1 MSERPYDLLIRGGS
15 VIDGTGGPARR
26 ADVAVRDGRIASVAA
41 NVKGAAARVI
51 EAEGLVVGPGFIDV
65 HSHDDAA
72 VIANPGVDFK
82 VMQGVTTEIVGN
94 CGVGLAPAGEVFQ
107 TFLQAGLSNGV
118 GSVPE
123 VTWRTFGEYMDA
135 VEEARPALNV
145 ACLAP
150 HGVIRFGTLGLES
163 RPPAGAEPA
172 ATPQHFIYTI
182 Q

>member
-1 MSERPYDLLIRGGS
+1 M
-15 VIDGTGGPARR
+15 
-26 ADVAVRDGRIASVAA
+26 VA
-41 NVKGAAARVI
+41 
-51 EAEGLVVGPGFIDV
+51 PGFIDV

-82 VMQGVTTEIVGN
+82 VMQGVTTDIVGN

-107 TFLQAGLSNGV
+107 TFLQAGLSNV
-118 GSVPE
+118 LGSVPE
-123 VTWRTFGEYMDA
+123 ITWRTFGEYMDE

-163 RPPAGAEPA
+163 RPPERHDSAFLYRAEGATMPAWPMSSASSWPEGKAAGS
-172 ATPQHFIYTI
+172 IR
-182 Q
+182 